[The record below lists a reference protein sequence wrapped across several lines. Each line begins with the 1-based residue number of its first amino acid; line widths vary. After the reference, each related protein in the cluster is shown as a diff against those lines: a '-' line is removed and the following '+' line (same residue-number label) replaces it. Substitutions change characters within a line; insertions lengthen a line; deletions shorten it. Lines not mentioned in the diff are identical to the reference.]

1 MGADRDSENIMA
13 APGSVERHK
22 QTATQLFACFTAGDI
37 DGVMSTMTD
46 DATWW
51 VPGKPDL
58 NPAAGLYSR
67 ARIER
72 LFRAMLKRLDGGL
85 RMAAKGMVGE
95 GDRLAVEAVS
105 EGDLIDGRL
114 YRQEY
119 HMLMAFRDG
128 RICAVRE
135 YLDTQHAHAI
145 WVATGPTPQAPAAA
159 TRPAVP

>member
-1 MGADRDSENIMA
+1 MGDDRESESIMA
-13 APGSVERHK
+13 APGPLERNK
-22 QTATQLFACFTAGDI
+22 KTATQLFACFTAADI
-37 DGVMSTMTD
+37 DGVMATMTD

-51 VPGKPDL
+51 IPGKPDL

-67 ARIER
+67 ERIER

-119 HMLMAFRDG
+119 HMLMEFRDG
-128 RICAVRE
+128 RISAVRE

-145 WVATGPTPQAPAAA
+145 WVAPGPTQQAPPDETGPL
-159 TRPAVP
+159 VP